1 MSKQHSNGS
10 PHVSVVINVWGN
22 DDSDSLGRSLE
33 SIRRQSHKPYEV
45 IVVIDGPVSREI
57 EITIQTFIDGAD
69 FLVRPIRIKNAT
81 GLWNARNKG
90 IQSSTSDF
98 VALHDADDIMH
109 PERLRFQLDELSH
122 TSIDVLCTPAW
133 EFDVNSEVIT
143 RFRVCAVKTINV
155 RAMFWNNPIN
165 HSSVIARREVLIE
178 VGGYRNIYLSE
189 DYDLWLRLIV
199 AGKIIRQSKHVLQAL
214 GVNDN
219 FLARR
224 GGSEFI
230 TSEKQLHD
238 SFQHTNTFLT
248 MNLWIRLIVRLSYRM
263 GPLVLRKAH
272 KGIAR
277 NKLIATKPLN
287 VNDFLNNEPEAIE
300 F

>member
-1 MSKQHSNGS
+1 MSKQHSNGP

-69 FLVRPIRIKNAT
+69 FLVRLIRIKSAT

-143 RFRVCAVKTINV
+143 QFRVCAVKTINV

-224 GGSEFI
+224 GGSEYI

-248 MNLWIRLIVRLSYRM
+248 MNLWIRLIVRLSYRI
-263 GPLVLRKAH
+263 GPLVIRKAH